1 MLTPTTLT
9 IIFIIVSALFVVVMK
24 KIKKDKCLLDFKK
37 DNVTLELL
45 SGKTAKGELTVKNTG
60 LRLDYSQKFMDEK
73 GIAYRSY
80 LLYKNEYPEIQAL
93 VRYFQELSET
103 GKKEREKEI
112 EKTFQPSRWRK
123 MLRSIGNFFKIIKD
137 SVIEIA
143 NLLTNHISKTTP
155 VGMTLGSQDKQVS
168 KMKNELYGFI
178 ETSYEP
184 LLEDY
189 IGERVILELKK
200 GDQWVK
206 YKGILKDYTTE
217 FIEVMDVDYGEDNQS
232 ADLIVLRKFGIIRNL
247 SE

>member
-24 KIKKDKCLLDFKK
+24 KIKKDKCLLDFKN

-45 SGKTAKGELTVKNTG
+45 SGKTAKGKLKVKNTG
-60 LRLDYSQKFMDEK
+60 LKLNYSQKFMDEK

-93 VRYFQELSET
+93 VRYFQDLSEE
-103 GKKEREKEI
+103 GKQEREAEI
-112 EKTFQPSRWRK
+112 ERTFHPSRWRRT
-123 MLRSIGNFFKIIKD
+123 LRSIGNFFKIIKD
-137 SVIEIA
+137 SIIEIA

-189 IGERVILELKK
+189 IGEKVILELKK
-200 GDQWVK
+200 GDQWLK

-217 FIEVMDVDYGEDNQS
+217 FIEVIDVDYGEENKS
-232 ADLIVLRKFGIIRNL
+232 ADLIVLRKFGIVRNL